1 GGELGSEQLSMLAQ
15 TLEAAAAAGLHSLVC
30 LHHQP
35 VAIGCDWLDQQM
47 VADADAFFAVLDQY
61 PCVRGV
67 LWGHVHQ
74 EIDQRRNNVLL
85 MASPST
91 CAQFA
96 PGQKNFKVDDVSPG
110 YRWLRLHPDGRIETA
125 VSRVTGVKFSVDLDS
140 GGYL

>member
-1 GGELGSEQLSMLAQ
+1 
-15 TLEAAAAAGLHSLVC
+15 
-30 LHHQP
+30 
-35 VAIGCDWLDQQM
+35 
-47 VADADAFFAVLDQY
+47 
-61 PCVRGV
+61 

-74 EIDQRRNNVLL
+74 ELERDRNGMLL

-91 CAQFA
+91 CVQFA
-96 PGQKNFKVDDVSPG
+96 PGQKNFKLDDMAPG